1 MCRELGD
8 SAQEQSPGPCVTSSS
23 LPLLLTSPLV
33 GTGQGEQWSRVCVCV
48 RLWHLGA
55 GQGGGGPCPR
65 LAIPQYV

>member
-8 SAQEQSPGPCVTSSS
+8 SAHEQSPGPCVTSSS
-23 LPLLLTSPLV
+23 LPLLLTSPLL
-33 GTGQGEQWSRVCVCV
+33 GTGQGEQWSPVCV

-55 GQGGGGPCPR
+55 GQSGGGPCPR